1 MSKRNSLAE
10 KAKRRTEREER
21 KGKFVPTQISYPRMN
36 KATKIEFDEEGN
48 QTESEVEVE
57 SGEFSHMV
65 TRKEKRGNRVRGRRG
80 KTV

>member
-10 KAKRRTEREER
+10 KSKRRAEREER
-21 KGKFVPTQISYPRMN
+21 KGNFVPTQISYPRMN
-36 KATKIEFDEEGN
+36 KATKIEFDGEGN

-57 SGEFSHMV
+57 SGEFSHLV